1 MSQSMSKT
9 TAYVGALA
17 AALLVASAG
26 TAGAQSSELI
36 GSATGSVSGSDSGLE
51 SGSLGS
57 LMGSSNMDGDYLGSV
72 GEMAPAS
79 VTGSLPG
86 YATGVLGSTAT
97 LTCNVG
103 SAATAAAGLAGVPL
117 PIPISGIC
125 SVVNPL
131 AKSGD
136 ALMGGDT
143 QGSVDAVIG
152 GVPVVGTSV
161 TKHVDTSSVT
171 EQVEEIVGDRLG
183 SLAETSLSPQN

>member
-1 MSQSMSKT
+1 MSKN
-9 TAYVGALA
+9 TALIAALA
-17 AALLVASAG
+17 AALLVASTG
-26 TAGAQSSELI
+26 SAGAQSSELI
-36 GSATGSVSGSDSGLE
+36 GSVAGSVTGSDSGMG

-57 LMGSSNMDGDYLGSV
+57 LTDSSDADGDYLGSV

-86 YATGVLGSTAT
+86 YATGPLGSTAT

-136 ALMGGDT
+136 AFIGGDT

-152 GVPVVGTSV
+152 GVPLVGTSV
-161 TKHVDTSSVT
+161 TKHVDTSSVA
-171 EQVEEIVGDRLG
+171 EQVDGIVGDRLG
-183 SLAETSLSPQN
+183 SLTESSLSPQN